1 VEYVEEP
8 TYGMHE
14 HTYRMYE
21 RQERVESTRRTQAQ
35 RAADTRDALIAAAR
49 QLFAAH
55 GFADVAL
62 ETIVRAA
69 GVTRGALYHHFADK
83 TELFAAVFEQVEGE
97 LAARMGQAI
106 VAANQT
112 DPVTI
117 MRLGV
122 DFWLDAS
129 SDPEVQRIVLVDAPA
144 VLGWARWTEIG
155 NRYNIGFVRDLLAGA
170 IELGRIPPQPV
181 EATALT
187 MLGAMREATL
197 YVARAKDH
205 DQARREA
212 GVVMSRL
219 IQSLSAS

>member
-1 VEYVEEP
+1 MD
-8 TYGMHE
+8 T
-14 HTYRMYE
+14 
-21 RQERVESTRRTQAQ
+21 TRRTQSE
-35 RAADTRDALIAAAR
+35 RAAETREALIAAAR
-49 QLFAAH
+49 PLFAAQ
-55 GFADVAL
+55 GFAEAAL

-97 LAARMGQAI
+97 
-106 VAANQT
+106 VAAQMGEVIAATNET

-122 DFWLDAS
+122 DFWLDAC

-144 VLGWARWTEIG
+144 VLGWTRWTEIG
-155 NRYNIGFVRDLLAGA
+155 NRYNIGLVRALLTNAV
-170 IELGRIPPQPV
+170 ETGRIPAQPI

-197 YVARAKDH
+197 YVARADDH
-205 DQARREA
+205 DQARQEA
-212 GVVMSRL
+212 GAVMNRL
-219 IQSLSAS
+219 IHALDAN